1 MFVCVYCFPFFLHI
15 DYSGQ
20 KPSPCKYSDQTQ
32 EKQWIFWLT
41 FHVKRFWILR
51 RFLSMNVIAN
61 YLPTLIYVQSD
72 LNLVSVPKASAVAS
86 FFSWQFLKHSVS
98 DAHLILSCAKSVHT
112 KKKPKL
118 MCLFQSTMGAFSKA
132 PVGCLFQSTCRLNY
146 AFS

>member
-1 MFVCVYCFPFFLHI
+1 
-15 DYSGQ
+15 
-20 KPSPCKYSDQTQ
+20 
-32 EKQWIFWLT
+32 
-41 FHVKRFWILR
+41 
-51 RFLSMNVIAN
+51 MNVIAN
-61 YLPTLIYVQSD
+61 YLPTLIYVQSG

-146 AFS
+146 AFSKAFGAFSKALQVPFPKHFVLVGLDFLLCSMPFPKHFLPIGHQMSPSRHPQLL